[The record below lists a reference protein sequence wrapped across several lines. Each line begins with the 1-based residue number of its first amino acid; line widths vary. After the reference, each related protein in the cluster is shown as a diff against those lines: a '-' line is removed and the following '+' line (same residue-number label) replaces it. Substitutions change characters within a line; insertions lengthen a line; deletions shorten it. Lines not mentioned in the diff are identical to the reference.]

1 MRLHRHT
8 CIIAIK
14 RSKSVRSQKLLIS
27 PLTPLLQIF
36 FDLRIFSNFLLSELI
51 NDLNYRTYDKRKE
64 ILKEIFLRNLWDF
77 HAEIVRIFSKKYLK
91 DLHRPVFISSMKN
104 SSDTRK
110 SILQLSLVI
119 RLILRNSCR
128 KSEQ

>member
-1 MRLHRHT
+1 MRNHRD
-8 CIIAIK
+8 AFLPS
-14 RSKSVRSQKLLIS
+14 RDRGVWSQNLLIS
-27 PLTPLLQIF
+27 PLTPPVQF
-36 FDLRIFSNFLLSELI
+36 FSDLKILSNFLLRELI
-51 NDLNYRTYDKRKE
+51 HYLNYKTCDKRKE
-64 ILKEIFLRNLWDF
+64 IFKEVFLRNLWDF